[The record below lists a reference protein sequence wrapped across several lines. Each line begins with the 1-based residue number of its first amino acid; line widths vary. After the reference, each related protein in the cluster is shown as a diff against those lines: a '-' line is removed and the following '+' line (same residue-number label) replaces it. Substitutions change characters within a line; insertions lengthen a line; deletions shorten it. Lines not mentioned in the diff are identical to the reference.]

1 MRTRSVIL
9 ACIISLG
16 LVLAMTA
23 TSLAT
28 TIDFSGSRSDG
39 KNPSGLEA
47 QVVYD
52 LVKVV
57 SSTEVQLSV
66 TVTNLSE
73 AYTISELYFN
83 ISNDI
88 IDNQMSLSISTPG
101 PPGLDGKSKADLKAN
116 FYTYYTDITNYKDPY
131 DVMLDFHKDTT
142 NTKGIIYNDD
152 GILPDGSSPD
162 GSSYTFLIDVHGVE
176 GTVLNLDDFFVPSPS
191 SPLAVLYFTR
201 GLDDDCAYAAPVG
214 SGASSGAVP
223 EPATLLL
230 FGTGLVGLV
239 GLGRKR
245 GFIKE

>member
-1 MRTRSVIL
+1 MRTRPIIL
-9 ACIISLG
+9 AFLISLG

-28 TIDFSGSRSDG
+28 TIDIDFSGSRSDG
-39 KNPSGLEA
+39 KDASALKAVVTYGLD
-47 QVVYD
+47 VDSVD
-52 LVKVV
+52 
-57 SSTEVQLSV
+57 STKGKL
-66 TVTNLSE
+66 TIMVTNLSE

-88 IDNQMSLSISTPG
+88 IDNQMSLSDSTPG

-116 FYTYYTDITNYKDPY
+116 FYTYYIDYKDPY

-142 NTKGIIYNDD
+142 NTRGSIYNDD

-176 GTVLNLDDFFVPSPS
+176 GTVLNLDDFFVPSSS
-191 SPLAVLYFTR
+191 SPLAVLYFSR
-201 GLDDDCAYAAPVG
+201 GPEDDCAFAAPVG
-214 SGASSGAVP
+214 YEPSSSAVP
-223 EPATLLL
+223 EPATMLL

-239 GLGRKR
+239 GLVRKK